1 MHIPRTCR
9 VHFVGIGGIGMSGI
23 AEVLLNLNYHVSGS
37 DIAASEVTTRLEK
50 LGARIACGHAEGNLQ
65 EADVVVISSAIKPD
79 NPEVLA
85 ARRRGVPVIPRA
97 EMLAELMRLK
107 RGVAV
112 AGAHGKTTTTSLLG
126 AVLARAGY
134 DPTLVIG
141 GRVNS
146 LGSNARLG
154 QGELLVA
161 EADESDGS
169 FLKLRPTYAV
179 ITNIDPE
186 HLDHFGTVERIKD
199 AFVQF
204 ANQVPFYGLVAAC
217 LDDPN
222 VREVLPRI
230 EKRVVTYGIAAPA
243 DYRAEQITFGSAE
256 VSFDLLRRSES
267 VGRLCVKMIGRHNV
281 QNALGVMAIA
291 DEIGVSFADVKGAFA
306 DFQGVERRFT
316 IRGEVNG
323 ITVVDD
329 YGHHPT
335 EIKATLEAACQA
347 LGRRLVVVFQPHRF
361 TRTRDL
367 EKEFFTAFDHADQ
380 VVVMDIYAASEKPIP
395 NVSGYRLFAGI
406 RDHGHPSACF
416 IPDRSN
422 VVNWLIENTRPGDL
436 IVTQGAGDVWKVG
449 KEFLERC
456 SQGNNKQ
463 PGGAV

>member
-37 DIAASEVTTRLEK
+37 DLAENEVTSRLEK
-50 LGARIACGHAEGNLQ
+50 LGARIARGHAEGNLK
-65 EADVVVISSAIKPD
+65 EADVVVVSSAIQPD
-79 NPEVLA
+79 NPEVVA

-107 RGVAV
+107 RGIAV

-154 QGELLVA
+154 QGEFLVA

-169 FLKLRPTYAV
+169 FLKLRPTYAI

-217 LDDPN
+217 LDNRN
-222 VREVLPRI
+222 VREILPRI
-230 EKRVVTYGIAAPA
+230 EKRVITYGIAAPA
-243 DYRAEQITFGSAE
+243 EYRAEQLTFGAAE
-256 VSFDLLRRSES
+256 VSFDLLRRGQS
-267 VGRLCVKMIGRHNV
+267 VGRLRLRMIGRHNV
-281 QNALGVMAIA
+281 QNALGVIAIA
-291 DEIGVSFADVKGAFA
+291 DEIGVSFADVKSAFD

-316 IRGEVNG
+316 IRGEIDG
-323 ITVVDD
+323 ITVIDD

-335 EIKATLEAACQA
+335 EIKATLEAAHQA
-347 LGRRLVVVFQPHRF
+347 LKRRLVVVFQPHRF

-367 EKEFFTAFDHADQ
+367 EKEFFTAFDYANQ
-380 VVVMDIYAASEKPIP
+380 VVVMDIYAASEQPIP
-395 NVSGYRLFAGI
+395 NVSGYRLFVGI
-406 RDHGHPSACF
+406 RDHGHPNATF
-416 IPDRSN
+416 IPDRPQ
-422 VVNWLIENTRPGDL
+422 VVNWLLENTRSGDL
-436 IVTQGAGDVWKVG
+436 VITQGAGDVWKVG
-449 KEFLERC
+449 KEFLDRR
-456 SQGNNKQ
+456 SGGGNRS
-463 PGGAV
+463 GGTT